1 MGWSLVSKDS
11 GGDAEGG
18 GDSQVT
24 LTPASIQDDDVL
36 IIFACIDTTASITFP
51 AGFTAPASL
60 EITTSD
66 GRLRAG
72 YKVASGESGGY
83 VVDGGASWDMV
94 AGILVFRG
102 GDDADIFDASS
113 ERTTSGTA
121 HIADGVTTGA
131 DDALLVA
138 IYGSDH
144 GGGSTVTWTT
154 PSGMTEEI
162 DISIGN
168 PWACMSA
175 HWVVQASAGASGDKT
190 ATASTSSAGQSFLIS
205 FNVLGILR
213 EQEGA
218 RWRDDD
224 DNEADATWLAAQD
237 LNITR
242 AKALN
247 TRVRILKNTTLDTP
261 SEQDKIQERKVGDP
275 DSEWRDIS

>member
-1 MGWSLVSKDS
+1 MAWTFVSADS

-18 GDSQVT
+18 GNSTVT
-24 LTPASIQDDDVL
+24 VTPASIQDDDLIVL
-36 IIFACIDTTASITFP
+36 FACADTTMSITFP
-51 AGFTAPASL
+51 AGFTAPAGL

-66 GRLRAG
+66 GRLRAA
-72 YKVASGESGGY
+72 YRVASSESGGY
-83 VVDGGASWDMV
+83 KVDAGGSFDFVVGAM
-94 AGILVFRG
+94 VFRG
-102 GDDADIFDASS
+102 GDPADVFDVST

-121 HIADGVTTGA
+121 HVADSVTTSA

-144 GGGSTVTWTT
+144 GGGTTVTWTT
-154 PSGMTEEI
+154 PSGMTERV
-162 DISIGN
+162 DQAIGS
-168 PWACMSA
+168 WASVSG
-175 HWVVQASAGASGDKT
+175 HHVNQATAGASGDKT

-224 DNEADATWLAAQD
+224 DNEADATWLATQD